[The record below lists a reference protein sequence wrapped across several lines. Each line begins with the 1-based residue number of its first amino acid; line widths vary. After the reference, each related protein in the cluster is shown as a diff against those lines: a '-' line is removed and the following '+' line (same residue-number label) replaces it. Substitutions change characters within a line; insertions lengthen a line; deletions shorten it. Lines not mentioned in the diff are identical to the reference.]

1 MIQNN
6 ESKKMVMQIVIY
18 IFNRISHTVP
28 DLKLGRLYN
37 GSQGMF
43 KIIRAFIK
51 KICIRKTKQDPPTTT
66 TSKKIYQKVN
76 SSD

>member
-37 GSQGMF
+37 EVRGCLKLLELSL
-43 KIIRAFIK
+43 K
-51 KICIRKTKQDPPTTT
+51 K
-66 TSKKIYQKVN
+66 YA
-76 SSD
+76 